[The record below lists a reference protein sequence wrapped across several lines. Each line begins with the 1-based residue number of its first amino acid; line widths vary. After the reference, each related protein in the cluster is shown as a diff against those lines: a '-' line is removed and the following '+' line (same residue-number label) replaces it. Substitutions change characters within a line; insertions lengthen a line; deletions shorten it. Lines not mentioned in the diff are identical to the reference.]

1 MKPGKGKFLIS
12 EPFIK
17 DPAFGRSVI
26 LLVEKNELGTVGF
39 VLNHKLN
46 VSVADVLDS
55 LPIENNLYQG
65 GPVAH
70 DSLHFLYHG
79 NKPVSRSVKVMPN
92 LYWGGDF
99 QELIGKVNNGEILH
113 EDLRFYIGYSGWE
126 PGQLEYEMDEK
137 TWIVAPADIKSVF
150 ELSAEKL
157 WRQTMRSLG
166 GEYALMA
173 NSPLDPKLN

>member
-1 MKPGKGKFLIS
+1 MQPERGKFLIS

-46 VSVADVLDS
+46 MTVSEVIDT
-55 LPIENNLYQG
+55 LPINNTIYQG

-70 DSLHFLYHG
+70 DSLHFLYKG
-79 NKPVSRSVKVMPN
+79 NKPVRNSLKIMPG

-99 QELIGKVNNGEILH
+99 NELASKIESGEIIS
-113 EDLRFYIGYSGWE
+113 EQLRFFIGYSGWD
-126 PGQLEYEMDEK
+126 PGQLESEIDEN
-137 TWIVAPADIKSVF
+137 TWIIAQADIKSIF
-150 ELSAEKL
+150 NLSDEKL
-157 WRQTMRSLG
+157 WNQTMKSLG
-166 GEYALMA
+166 GEYALLA
-173 NSPLDPKLN
+173 NSPLDPQLN